1 VNQTQAGCGEVVIR
15 RARAADAGALS
26 AMLSGLSDLALY
38 FRFQTAVGR
47 PPRDSLVEPL
57 VSPTGAAWVAERDGM
72 LVGHGMWAWAKGST
86 VPTAE
91 LAVVIA
97 ESDQRRGLGVR
108 LMKLAAA
115 AAHAAG
121 ATQLLLVVS
130 AANDRVL
137 RMIRRHLPISRAERD
152 GALVNFVV
160 PAGLGAEQVEF
171 ELEVEPAGQVL
182 DLVVDGGGD
191 GLAELDVLVNGV
203 DPQYAGL
210 AVGGGVH
217 LPDQAVAGQD
227 R

>member
-1 VNQTQAGCGEVVIR
+1 MVIR
-15 RARAADAGALS
+15 RARADDAGALS
-26 AMLSGLSDLALY
+26 AMLTGLSDLALY

-57 VSPTGAAWVAERDGM
+57 VSPTGAAWVAERDGV
-72 LVGHGMWAWAKGST
+72 LVGHGMWAWAKGSS

-108 LMKLAAA
+108 LMNLAGAAA
-115 AAHAAG
+115 YAAG
-121 ATQLLLVVS
+121 AIQLLLVVS
-130 AANDRVL
+130 AANDKVIRMVRRYLPEHRV
-137 RMIRRHLPISRAERD
+137 ERD
-152 GALVNFVV
+152 GPLLNYVV
-160 PAGLGAEQVEF
+160 PAVEPRESDADQV
-171 ELEVEPAGQVL
+171 EVEPAGQVL
-182 DLVVDGGGD
+182 DLVVDGGSD
-191 GLAELDVLVNGV
+191 GLAELDVLVDGV

-217 LPDQAVAGQD
+217 LPEQLVAGQD